1 MNGIILDQ
9 YGKDI
14 IGQIGKED
22 IPEHIIL
29 VIAEED
35 LQTGDALKKLKAFV
49 FWCSEI
55 GIHRVTVHI
64 SAIAVGEIKERICS
78 KLTKQLTEAMS
89 NIPAKVAI
97 YTESERID
105 VNPGKY
111 DIMLDIS
118 IGYGGKQ
125 ELVRAIKQIMH
136 KVGRGEFTP
145 DDIDETLIESHLV
158 FKAEPDLVI
167 KTGGVRLTDFLIWQ
181 AVYSEFFFTD
191 VNWSG
196 FRKVDFLRA
205 IRDYQKRQRRFGK

>member
-1 MNGIILDQ
+1 MDGVILDQ
-9 YGKDI
+9 YEKRV
-14 IGQIGKED
+14 IGQIGKEG

-35 LQTGDALKKLKAFV
+35 LQTDDALKKLKAFV

-55 GIHRVTVHI
+55 GIRRVTVHI
-64 SAIAVGEIKERICS
+64 SVIAIGEIKKRIYS
-78 KLTKQLTEAMS
+78 TLTKQLIEAMS
-89 NIPAKVAI
+89 HIPAKVAI

-105 VNPGKY
+105 VTSGKY
-111 DIMLDIS
+111 DLMLDIS

-136 KVGRGEFTP
+136 KVEVGEFTL
-145 DDIDETLIESHLV
+145 DDIDEALVESHLV

>member
-1 MNGIILDQ
+1 MDGVILDQ
-9 YGKDI
+9 YEKEI

-22 IPEHIIL
+22 IPEYILL

-55 GIHRVTVHI
+55 GIREVTVHI
-64 SAIAVGEIKERICS
+64 SAIAIGKIKERIS
-78 KLTKQLTEAMS
+78 TLTKQLTEAMS
-89 NIPAKVAI
+89 HLPARVTI

-111 DIMLDIS
+111 DLLLDIS

-136 KVGRGEFTP
+136 KVEGGELTP
-145 DDIDETLIESHLV
+145 DDIDEALIESHLV

-191 VNWSG
+191 VNWVG

-205 IRDYQKRQRRFGK
+205 IRDYKKRQRRFGK